1 MINQIDSLGGH
12 VPEEEIRKF
21 RELKESF
28 WELQEFGSGP
38 FQEAEPLPLIFPD
51 FEMDINSAR
60 FKVNMTDALELPF
73 ETLLARVEGSL
84 NLSGVYGQ
92 VLRALL
98 VRVKSRKQ
106 IYPHIDE
113 TFSDLDC
120 ELYRMQIYR
129 SNDDSFLKV
138 DDLEICPEVGSLLRI
153 QKGSVVSEENTGLND
168 NIHLMLY
175 FKRKSAS
182 KVLAE
187 EVAGEQ

>member
-1 MINQIDSLGGH
+1 
-12 VPEEEIRKF
+12 
-21 RELKESF
+21 
-28 WELQEFGSGP
+28 
-38 FQEAEPLPLIFPD
+38 
-51 FEMDINSAR
+51 MDINSAR